1 MWIKNITVVN
11 KIFYLWRKMEES
23 GEWSTL
29 KKRIVRGEEPSHA
42 AALLI
47 PHKTIFVKH
56 IYIQYMGKFVS
67 IFDIKML

>member
-1 MWIKNITVVN
+1 
-11 KIFYLWRKMEES
+11 MEES
-23 GEWSTL
+23 GEWSTF
-29 KKRIVRGEEPSHA
+29 KEEDRKGEEPSHA

>member
-1 MWIKNITVVN
+1 
-11 KIFYLWRKMEES
+11 MEEN
-23 GEWSTL
+23 GGKWGMEHF
-29 KKRIVRGEEPSHA
+29 KEEDRKGEEPSHA